1 MIRVLLADDEAMI
14 RAGVRAI
21 LASAADIEVVAEAAD
36 GHEAVETAQRHR
48 PDVCLLD
55 IRMPRLDGLR
65 AAAELRRTCPDSA
78 VMMLTTFS
86 EDEYI
91 ATALGSGAAGFVL
104 KSGDPMELLAGVR
117 AV

>member
-48 PDVCLLD
+48 PDVCLL
-55 IRMPRLDGLR
+55 
-65 AAAELRRTCPDSA
+65 
-78 VMMLTTFS
+78 
-86 EDEYI
+86 
-91 ATALGSGAAGFVL
+91 
-104 KSGDPMELLAGVR
+104 
-117 AV
+117 